1 MRTTARFAPFAAAF
15 LLSACTTLVPTGN
28 APVPR
33 ALDTIQDDLTG
44 LILAFDVP
52 AAVQPVL
59 AQSRLRV
66 EITPQGGAVERIE
79 AGLQL
84 ADADLAEG
92 ALPPPQGGRT
102 YYLLTLVEKDRAA
115 LKAAQERL
123 RRLPSGTAVVSVGLA
138 PWFCAIGADPG
149 PNARYTVR
157 VLASGQAQPLAPLV
171 SNQPV
176 APSGQPLPAC

>member
-1 MRTTARFAPFAAAF
+1 MTTSARFAALAAVLA
-15 LLSACTTLVPTGN
+15 LSACTTLVPTGN
-28 APVPR
+28 APAPR
-33 ALDTIQDDLTG
+33 ALDTIEDDLTG

-52 AAVQPVL
+52 AVVQPVL

-66 EITPQGGAVERIE
+66 EITPQGGGAERIE